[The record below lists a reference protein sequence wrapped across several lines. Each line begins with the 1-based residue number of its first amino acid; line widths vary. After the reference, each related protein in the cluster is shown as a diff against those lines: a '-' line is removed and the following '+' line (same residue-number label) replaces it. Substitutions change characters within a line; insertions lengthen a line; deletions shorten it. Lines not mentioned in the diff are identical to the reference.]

1 MTAEHQ
7 YLCDLVRTWAA
18 GRETTVPLPPGVGA
32 EAVVALLHAHKV
44 EAALGPLLPPAVA
57 NEAFARQM
65 DLGRNRTDFL
75 LLELERLCPV
85 FAAVDVHPVVLKGAA
100 LALGTYVRPA
110 DRWFL
115 DLDLLVPRP
124 AVTEVCARLETAGY
138 LPMQGRR
145 DPLFYEKHHLH
156 RIMLGPP
163 GSVVEIHWALT
174 LPGSVY
180 RHDVAGVEA
189 RAEPFALGRHQVQCA
204 APVDLILHGVYQN
217 IADGFVDLRR
227 VLDLVQLVRRLDA
240 AKWAEL
246 VALSHLGGT
255 QRALWTSLHMMKQ
268 MTDVAAPPEVASALQ
283 PDWATRR
290 TLEGLQLPTA
300 CLDREAERAE
310 GYAQMLHL
318 LLTPTW
324 PQRLREALRSLWV
337 GEAML
342 LDQGHDPNHLPG
354 FIKRSKLGLGQ
365 FKYLLMAKLSL
376 FRAFVT
382 GSR

>member
-1 MTAEHQ
+1 
-7 YLCDLVRTWAA
+7 
-18 GRETTVPLPPGVGA
+18 
-32 EAVVALLHAHKV
+32 
-44 EAALGPLLPPAVA
+44 
-57 NEAFARQM
+57 
-65 DLGRNRTDFL
+65 
-75 LLELERLCPV
+75 
-85 FAAVDVHPVVLKGAA
+85 
-100 LALGTYVRPA
+100 
-110 DRWFL
+110 
-115 DLDLLVPRP
+115 
-124 AVTEVCARLETAGY
+124 
-138 LPMQGRR
+138 
-145 DPLFYEKHHLH
+145 
-156 RIMLGPP
+156 
-163 GSVVEIHWALT
+163 
-174 LPGSVY
+174 
-180 RHDVAGVEA
+180 
-189 RAEPFALGRHQVQCA
+189 
-204 APVDLILHGVYQN
+204 
-217 IADGFVDLRR
+217 
-227 VLDLVQLVRRLDA
+227 
-240 AKWAEL
+240 
-246 VALSHLGGT
+246 
-255 QRALWTSLHMMKQ
+255 MMKQ